1 MPTSAC
7 TYRFGN
13 KLVQMQIDDRRL
25 ERFVSE
31 QWASFKAGEAPAG
44 APHAAINIR
53 QDEPGDVERRGQFEQ
68 CFYDDEVTVIA
79 DAQKTLACYFGR
91 RPWSAFLTLKAD
103 TELSFAHYY
112 VIEPLVLYMLRRL
125 NVLQLHAAVLERN
138 GKGVLIA
145 GASGTGKS
153 TASAALVGGGYS
165 LLSDDRAFLAG
176 AGAVIRLYAD
186 DPHIS
191 LSDESRKLF
200 SHIDFLQ
207 PGEMRGRGKSGKR
220 IYSPI
225 RGRKGGSG
233 RVKPHL
239 LIFTE
244 PRRGKATVLRP
255 LPKAE
260 ALARLLERKPIEY
273 PVMLTD
279 GAGLTNELE
288 LCGRLVA
295 NAGTFAMNFAGKP
308 EELPSLIDSLA
319 GEKKRS

>member
-1 MPTSAC
+1 MPSHAS

-13 KLVQMQIDDRRL
+13 KLVQVRIDGLRL

-31 QWASFKAGEAPAG
+31 QWAPFGAGAACAE
-44 APHAAINIR
+44 APHAAISIR
-53 QDEPGDVERRGQFEQ
+53 QAEGGDLPCSGEFEQ
-68 CFYDDEVTVIA
+68 CFYDNEVTVIA

-91 RPWSAFLTLKAD
+91 PPWSAFLTLKAD
-103 TELSFAHYY
+103 MEPSFAHYY
-112 VIEPLVLYMLRRL
+112 VIEPLLLYMLRRL
-125 NVLQLHAAVLERN
+125 NVLQLHGAVLEMN
-138 GKGVLIA
+138 GKGVLIT

-165 LLSDDRAFLAG
+165 LLSDDRAFLAT
-176 AGAVIRLYAD
+176 AGPHPRLYAN
-186 DPHIS
+186 DPRIS

-200 SHIDFLQ
+200 IRLGFLK
-207 PGEMRGRGKSGKR
+207 PREMRGRGKSGKR

-225 RGRKGGSG
+225 RSRKGGSG
-233 RVKPHL
+233 PVKPQL

-255 LPKAE
+255 MPKAE
-260 ALARLLERKPIEY
+260 ALARLLARKPIEY

-279 GAGLTNELE
+279 GAGLKNELE

-295 NAGTFAMNFAGKP
+295 SAQTYAMNFAGKP

-319 GEKKRS
+319 R